1 MDDSIARQRFFIIQ
15 IMRGVG
21 IAMVLAGIAMIRGVI
36 DLPEVAAY
44 VLIVL
49 GLMEAF
55 LMPNVLARMWASP
68 KE

>member
-1 MDDSIARQRFFIIQ
+1 MDESIARQRFFIIQ

-21 IAMVLAGIAMIRGVI
+21 IAMVLAGIAIIRGVI